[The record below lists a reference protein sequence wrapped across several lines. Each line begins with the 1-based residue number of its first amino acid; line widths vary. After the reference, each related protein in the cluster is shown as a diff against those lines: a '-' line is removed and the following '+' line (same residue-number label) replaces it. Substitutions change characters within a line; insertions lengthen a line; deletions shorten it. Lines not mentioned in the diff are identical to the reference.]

1 MTKNNLYNFFF
12 IFSIF
17 LFDRL
22 SKILV
27 INLEK
32 NKGIT
37 NYNLNSFINIELVW
51 NDGVAFGL
59 LSFNEN
65 FYYNILT
72 AFIIL
77 ITLIVFFFM
86 TKSSGYQK
94 YGFNGIWRFI
104 R

>member
-65 FYYNILT
+65 F
-72 AFIIL
+72 IITFL
-77 ITLIVFFFM
+77 QPLL
-86 TKSSGYQK
+86 Y
-94 YGFNGIWRFI
+94 
-104 R
+104 